1 MFLTESVKT
10 IHKFHNKNLPRAIQN
25 MIKESLDNPNLM
37 TRSMSNCTLQPNREM
52 IGTTIFKIL
61 ENWNELG
68 NSTRDIKSYKEFKKC
83 NRLNENMKFVSK
95 RTANLIV
102 VD

>member
-1 MFLTESVKT
+1 M
-10 IHKFHNKNLPRAIQN
+10 
-25 MIKESLDNPNLM
+25 LDCM
-37 TRSMSNCTLQPNREM
+37 LQPKRDM
-52 IGTTIFKIL
+52 TGTTIFQIL

>member
-25 MIKESLDNPNLM
+25 MIKESLDNPNLL
-37 TRSMSNCTLQPNREM
+37 SNCTLQPKREIM
-52 IGTTIFKIL
+52 GTTIFKIL
-61 ENWNELG
+61 ENWNKLG

-83 NRLNENMKFVSK
+83 VSKELNENYEICNKENCYSCK
-95 RTANLIV
+95 P
-102 VD
+102 